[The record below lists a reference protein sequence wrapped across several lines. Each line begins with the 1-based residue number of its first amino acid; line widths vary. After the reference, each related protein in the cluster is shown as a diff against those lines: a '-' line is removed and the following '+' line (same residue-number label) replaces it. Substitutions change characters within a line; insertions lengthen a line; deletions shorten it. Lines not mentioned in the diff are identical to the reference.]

1 MGGAALSLSPSWS
14 ATSLVAARQDGTPVR
29 IPRRAIT
36 GVRGGLKSVIDQT
49 SINDGG
55 TIVRP
60 DVPLGG
66 GARGRV
72 SCSRAPSPRRQPRVA
87 MNSPPLSGG
96 KRKLG
101 EIDLL
106 EAARASARALVSK
119 FEPAK
124 QAASAYASY
133 ASTYGASLTPH
144 AYGYAPPVSDST
156 SAWTAAAAAAGPQ
169 VVQSY
174 TRERVGRI
182 IGPGGCNI
190 TVIRKESGA
199 KIKIDSNCVAGHQQ
213 VTYSGTDAEIQAA
226 IALVERLLATPDLG
240 GQGEAADGAPRAEHK
255 QELDKESAGKV
266 IGQGGATIKNIRES
280 SGAYIKISNE
290 KIPGVETQ
298 TLTVG
303 GTEEQVRMRLSS
315 GACFRPSRWV
325 EAAWVFFSAYWAG
338 MSRTILMRCGRIWLA
353 PLLGDRVC
361 IVPS

>member
-1 MGGAALSLSPSWS
+1 
-14 ATSLVAARQDGTPVR
+14 
-29 IPRRAIT
+29 
-36 GVRGGLKSVIDQT
+36 
-49 SINDGG
+49 
-55 TIVRP
+55 
-60 DVPLGG
+60 
-66 GARGRV
+66 
-72 SCSRAPSPRRQPRVA
+72 

-315 GACFRPSRWV
+315 GACFIPLDGLRPRG
-325 EAAWVFFSAYWAG
+325 FS
-338 MSRTILMRCGRIWLA
+338 SC
-353 PLLGDRVC
+353 LLGRHVSYHPDALWPHLVC
-361 IVPS
+361 STFGGPGMHRTLLMGRRAVAGGVANLRAGSPDDSRHGRRNGYSG

>member
-1 MGGAALSLSPSWS
+1 
-14 ATSLVAARQDGTPVR
+14 
-29 IPRRAIT
+29 
-36 GVRGGLKSVIDQT
+36 
-49 SINDGG
+49 
-55 TIVRP
+55 
-60 DVPLGG
+60 
-66 GARGRV
+66 
-72 SCSRAPSPRRQPRVA
+72 

-133 ASTYGASLTPH
+133 ASTFGSSFPAPA
-144 AYGYAPPVSDST
+144 AYGYAAPGAGST
-156 SAWTAAAAAAGPQ
+156 AAWTAAAAAAGPQ

-182 IGPGGCNI
+182 IGPGGSNI

-226 IALVERLLATPDLG
+226 IALVDRLLATADP
-240 GQGEAADGAPRAEHK
+240 GQSETPDGAPRTEHK

-266 IGQGGATIKNIRES
+266 IGQGGATIKSIRES

-290 KIPGVETQ
+290 KIPGVDTQ
-298 TLTVG
+298 TLTIG
-303 GTEEQVRMRLSS
+303 GTEEQARGGPVSRFLFLFLSACRGNIRSIRLMHCI
-315 GACFRPSRWV
+315 GAALMICLR
-325 EAAWVFFSAYWAG
+325 AG
-338 MSRTILMRCGRIWLA
+338 R
-353 PLLGDRVC
+353 LLGCRMGGAAVGARTAADG
-361 IVPS
+361 